1 MEPTRP
7 ASKTRLR
14 DVLQPRKTRID
25 YLYDMGDSWEHRL
38 TVSKVRQGEPGACYP
53 RLVGG
58 EWAGPP
64 EDCGGIP
71 GFYET
76 LEALADPAH
85 PDHAGLTEWHDGYDP
100 TDIDAG
106 RVNFLLGRISNRR
119 KAGRVRSA
127 KPEP

>member
-7 ASKTRLR
+7 AARTRLR

-38 TVSKVRQGEPGACYP
+38 TVSKVRQGEPGGFYP

-71 GFYET
+71 GYEN
-76 LEALADPAH
+76 LIEAMADPKH
-85 PDHAGLTEWHDGYDP
+85 PERQELLDWIGEPFDP
-100 TDIDAG
+100 EAFNLNAI
-106 RVNFLLGRISNRR
+106 NLLLKTI
-119 KAGRVRSA
+119 KT
-127 KPEP
+127 